1 MGGNDQ
7 VNGVVVAVAVELTAE
22 VRTLL
27 ERRAAAAK
35 AAVRDALRARIVP
48 AAAEGLSNAE
58 IARRLPVAINTVRK
72 WRGRFAVL
80 GPAGLADADRAGRPR
95 RYGDLVRV
103 TVVAAVTSC
112 VPDGAGVWT
121 HAAIVEVP
129 TVLIA
134 MGSRWA
140 ISALDKPS
148 AAASTI
154 LARSASRTA
163 AFAAAALRS
172 SSFRTSAVSS
182 TATATTTP
190 LT

>member
-35 AAVRDALRARIVP
+35 AAVRDALRARIVL

-95 RYGDLVRV
+95 HTKAWLADHTRWHVHW
-103 TVVAAVTSC
+103 TV
-112 VPDGAGVWT
+112 PGQ
-121 HAAIVEVP
+121 
-129 TVLIA
+129 
-134 MGSRWA
+134 
-140 ISALDKPS
+140 
-148 AAASTI
+148 
-154 LARSASRTA
+154 
-163 AFAAAALRS
+163 
-172 SSFRTSAVSS
+172 
-182 TATATTTP
+182 
-190 LT
+190 